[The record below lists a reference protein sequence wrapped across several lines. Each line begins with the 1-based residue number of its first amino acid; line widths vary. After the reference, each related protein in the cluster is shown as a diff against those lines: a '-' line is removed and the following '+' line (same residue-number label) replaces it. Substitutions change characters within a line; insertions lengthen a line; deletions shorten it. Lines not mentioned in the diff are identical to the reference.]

1 MKRTLLHNFI
11 SSSSYARQIL
21 QCVADF
27 GKQIRSGAQVGQPR
41 QQCCFF
47 KCSAASAA
55 VVLVFRIQDCF
66 CPSSVT
72 FSKAMLYLRKQCCFL
87 KFQVLLFA
95 AALLFQIQRC
105 ICRSSANFSNP
116 RLLLPQQCC
125 FFRFNT
131 AFAAA
136 AAAFSNSTL
145 QTPQQRCFCKFS
157 HAAGS
162 TETHR
167 IAINR

>member
-72 FSKAMLYLRKQCCFL
+72 FSKAMLHLRQQCCFL
-87 KFQVLLFA
+87 KSKTAFAA

-105 ICRSSANFSNP
+105 ICCSSGNFSNP

-136 AAAFSNSTL
+136 VLPFRIQHCKLPSSVAFANSAMRPAPRKLT
-145 QTPQQRCFCKFS
+145 
-157 HAAGS
+157 G
-162 TETHR
+162 
-167 IAINR
+167 